1 MLGVVVVTLQVF
13 NDGRSVFFLLA
24 IQLKLEID
32 FGRLTIKPEA
42 FYHLTMN
49 HLHLVIESGLNCVF
63 ADKWQRPACVS

>member
-1 MLGVVVVTLQVF
+1 MLGVVVVTLQ
-13 NDGRSVFFLLA
+13 RWEKCFFLLA